1 MRSRN
6 PAERDRILD
15 DAIRAG
21 KFREDRRPMYAA
33 MYDADPKGTTAI
45 IAQMPG
51 LPAELRDDPQAYDTT
66 FLSAAE
72 RDRIT
77 AAPSGDTPAAKPPAV
92 KRSGT
97 PAAAAATDDDYPQ
110 GWLSPSE
117 RETIAAAQRG
127 EPPAVVA
134 GDGIGGRPPRR
145 GEV

>member
-33 MYDADPKGTTAI
+33 MYDADPKGTAAI

-51 LPAELRDDPQAYDTT
+51 LPAELREDPQGYDAT
-66 FLSAAE
+66 FLSPVE

-77 AAPSGDTPAAKPPAV
+77 AAPSDGTSAPAAKPPAA

-97 PAAAAATDDDYPQ
+97 PAADAEEYPQ

-127 EPPAVVA
+127 ESPAVIA
-134 GDGIGGRPPRR
+134 GDGIGGRPPRH

>member
-21 KFREDRRPMYAA
+21 KFRQDRRPMYAA
-33 MYDADPKGTTAI
+33 MYDADPKGTKAI

-51 LPAELRDDPQAYDTT
+51 LPAELREDPQGYDTT
-66 FLSAAE
+66 FLSPAE

-97 PAAAAATDDDYPQ
+97 PAADAEEYPQ

-117 RETIAAAQRG
+117 RETIAAARRG
-127 EPPAVVA
+127 EPPAVIA
-134 GDGIGGRPPRR
+134 GDGIGGRPPTR
-145 GEV
+145 GER